1 MKNRKTQGSTY
12 IEIIIAILI
21 IGLTSLA
28 FLGSL
33 AFILEALRV
42 AELRYETVQNADE
55 TMDRAVYELS
65 LLGREQVT
73 DELSRVI
80 EDKYTSESL
89 KTTISSQ
96 NCAEGLYLVKVSM
109 NINGFKEAD
118 LLQTQ
123 VYLK

>member
-1 MKNRKTQGSTY
+1 MKNRKTKGSTY
-12 IEIIIAILI
+12 IEIIIAMLI
-21 IGLTSLA
+21 IGLTSIA

-42 AELRYETVQNADE
+42 ADLRYETVQKADE

-73 DELSRVI
+73 DELSRGI

-89 KTTISSQ
+89 KTTIFPQ
-96 NCAEGLYLVKVSM
+96 NNAEGLYIVKVSM